1 MPGTADQVSATGR
14 PGYAPPA
21 AALPRRP
28 PPLQAPPGTGPP
40 PGAGPSWRGSPPR
53 APRRPSVLWPILAG
67 IVILVLGGGA
77 AAWLL
82 MFRHTPAQ
90 SLQANV
96 APTRPPSTSPPTTPS
111 QSSPTSPPPPPPTQ
125 VSMQGVTIGIGAVNN
140 DPDATAVAATLAT
153 YFGGIDSQNYRQAWD
168 TYTSTQQ
175 ASVPYQS
182 FANSDQT
189 SQDSQIS
196 VSSIQHDSNGNLEAD
211 VSFQSQQAGQYGP
224 TPGETCTNW
233 TLDYHL
239 VPAANATSGPVQL
252 SYLIDKVTPSGAG
265 HTAC

>member
-1 MPGTADQVSATGR
+1 
-14 PGYAPPA
+14 
-21 AALPRRP
+21 
-28 PPLQAPPGTGPP
+28 
-40 PGAGPSWRGSPPR
+40 
-53 APRRPSVLWPILAG
+53 
-67 IVILVLGGGA
+67 
-77 AAWLL
+77 
-82 MFRHTPAQ
+82 
-90 SLQANV
+90 
-96 APTRPPSTSPPTTPS
+96 
-111 QSSPTSPPPPPPTQ
+111 
-125 VSMQGVTIGIGAVNN
+125 MQGVTIGIGAVNN

-182 FANSDQT
+182 FANTDQT